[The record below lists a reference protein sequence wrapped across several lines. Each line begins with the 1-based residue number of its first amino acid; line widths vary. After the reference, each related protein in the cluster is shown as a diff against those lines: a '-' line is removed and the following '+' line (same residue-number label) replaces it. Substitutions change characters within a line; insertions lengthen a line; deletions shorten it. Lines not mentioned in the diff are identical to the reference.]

1 MARLPVNPALLD
13 DLIERCRSAFA
24 AEDGSVS
31 AAEAVILTDLEAV
44 RDHLVATEQRELGE
58 WIRDLPSDEL
68 GEFLADM
75 EVSARQADADSD
87 IGSFISA
94 IADWQTTAE
103 AHRNGWNR
111 D

>member
-13 DLIERCRSAFA
+13 DLIERCRRLFTGD
-24 AEDGSVS
+24 DGSVS
-31 AAEAVILTDLEAV
+31 AAEAAILTELEAV

-58 WIRDLPSDEL
+58 WIRDLPADEL

-75 EVSARQADADSD
+75 EVTARQADADSD

-94 IADWQTTAE
+94 VADWQTTAE